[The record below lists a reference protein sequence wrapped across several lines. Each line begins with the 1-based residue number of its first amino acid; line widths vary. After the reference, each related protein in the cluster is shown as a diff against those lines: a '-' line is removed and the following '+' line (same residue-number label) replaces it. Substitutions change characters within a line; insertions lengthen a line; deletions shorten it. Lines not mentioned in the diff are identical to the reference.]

1 MKVGFIGLGRMGRG
15 MAGCLLDAGHDLLVY
30 NRTPEKVADL
40 AAAGTEVAGSIA
52 EVTED
57 REVVI
62 TMITDDAATEA
73 VVLGD
78 GGLITALPVG
88 TIHLGMSTNSVDMT
102 RTITAAHAKASQIFV
117 AAPVLGRPDRAAAG
131 ELGIIPAGPAD
142 AVAKVQPL
150 LEAMGRRIFAAGET
164 PDAAAALKIARNF
177 VLGCAIEVMGE
188 GMSLVRKYGVEPLVL
203 HQVLTED
210 LFGAPA
216 YQIYGDIIV
225 REAYDDVGFTTL
237 MGLKDCNLAL
247 AAAEAVAMPLPS
259 ANVLRDR
266 LLGAVAHGDGE
277 RDWAVVAREQARAGG
292 IE

>member
-40 AAAGTEVAGSIA
+40 DAAGTEVAGSIA
-52 EVTED
+52 EATED

-78 GGLITALPVG
+78 GGLIAALPVG

-102 RTITAAHAKASQIFV
+102 RTITAAHAKASQVFV

-150 LEAMGRRIFAAGET
+150 LEAMGRRIFTAGKT
-164 PDAAAALKIARNF
+164 PDAAAALKIAHNF

-203 HQVLTED
+203 HQVLTEGI
-210 LFGAPA
+210 FGAPA

-237 MGLKDCNLAL
+237 IGLKDCNLAL

-277 RDWAVVAREQARAGG
+277 RDWAVVAREQARASG